1 MQVKTL
7 GSSGQTERIS
17 DALSD
22 TVERLKGQLDEL
34 DELREGLRAEIK
46 SAAKLIPSLTEEK
59 ERLQGDIAA
68 NRERIDDIDKM
79 IPRLEKQKAEL
90 KEYLRE
96 KQEEIS
102 EIDSR
107 IEFLSRTEGI
117 RS

>member
-7 GSSGQTERIS
+7 GSSGQTKRVS

-34 DELREGLRAEIK
+34 DELREGLVAEIK
-46 SAAKLIPSLTEEK
+46 SAVRLIPGLTEEK

-68 NRERIDDIDKM
+68 NRERIDDIEKM
-79 IPRLEKQKAEL
+79 IPKLEKQKAEL

-96 KQEEIS
+96 KQEQIS